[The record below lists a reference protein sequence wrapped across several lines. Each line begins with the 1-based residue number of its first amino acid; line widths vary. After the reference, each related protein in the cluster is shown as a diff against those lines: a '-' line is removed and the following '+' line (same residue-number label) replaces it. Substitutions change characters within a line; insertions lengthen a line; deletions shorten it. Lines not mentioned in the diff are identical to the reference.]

1 MSGIQRRSAVARVL
15 RSLGLMGLAALVW
28 PSMAQQPPVAPAQT
42 AETTRT
48 VIRYPMPKVSDV
60 LSESATLPS
69 LINASQVMAINQ
81 AGPFIIVVVRADTAL
96 PPARASELCAA
107 FVRHFRDRGYE
118 VNRGQLIVDRSR
130 ARETDC
136 KVTG

>member
-1 MSGIQRRSAVARVL
+1 MAVDGSATASRSGANCRDNAD
-15 RSLGLMGLAALVW
+15 
-28 PSMAQQPPVAPAQT
+28 
-42 AETTRT
+42 
-48 VIRYPMPKVSDV
+48 RYPIPDAQGIRRIERIGDVAESDKR
-60 LSESATLPS
+60 L
-69 LINASQVMAINQ
+69 AINQ
-81 AGPFIIVVVRADTAL
+81 AGPFIIVVVRADTPL